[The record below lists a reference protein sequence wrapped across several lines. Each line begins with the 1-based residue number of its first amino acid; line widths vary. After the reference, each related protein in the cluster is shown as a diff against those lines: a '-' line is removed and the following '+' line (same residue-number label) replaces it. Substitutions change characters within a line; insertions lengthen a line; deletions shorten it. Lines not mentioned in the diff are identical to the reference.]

1 MEGDTE
7 NADDADE
14 SSVSG
19 NNAINKYFDI
29 IVLFQNNVRY
39 TFFLLYKQL
48 YFRVQSQF
56 AFCPF
61 WTMTML

>member
-19 NNAINKYFDI
+19 NNDINKYFDI
-29 IVLFQNNVRY
+29 IVLFHCY
-39 TFFLLYKQL
+39 
-48 YFRVQSQF
+48 
-56 AFCPF
+56 
-61 WTMTML
+61 

>member
-19 NNAINKYFDI
+19 NNAINKYFD
-29 IVLFQNNVRY
+29 Y
-39 TFFLLYKQL
+39 YCTFSLLLEHYL
-48 YFRVQSQF
+48 
-56 AFCPF
+56 C
-61 WTMTML
+61 

>member
-19 NNAINKYFDI
+19 NNI
-29 IVLFQNNVRY
+29 IYVRY

-61 WTMTML
+61 WTMAML